1 MHALRYTE
9 ASSRGY
15 SCLIISLNLCPQG
28 LGMWSGERK
37 NREPTF
43 QRQAGKANTP
53 AGSLPGAPLLQLFRV
68 PLCPQL
74 SDLRLVPSEASGKLG
89 LTILTVAYFCTS
101 SNLSQ
106 DTTSSG
112 SFLFCFPFWWLKCSC
127 CHWSLRSTL
136 ECEVEAKSCRRWNH
150 KTKEKQMPWISR
162 KLPAGSELPTSTFLK
177 FHFFFKLSIRHLK
190 YVTQWYWWCLS

>member
-1 MHALRYTE
+1 MGKERTE
-9 ASSRGY
+9 
-15 SCLIISLNLCPQG
+15 SLHFSGRQG
-28 LGMWSGERK
+28 R
-37 NREPTF
+37 PT
-43 QRQAGKANTP
+43 RLQAHSQGP
-53 AGSLPGAPLLQLFRV
+53 PLLQLFRV
-68 PLCPQL
+68 PLRPQL

-106 DTTSSG
+106 DTTSLG

-127 CHWSLRSTL
+127 CHWSLRSTS

-150 KTKEKQMPWISR
+150 KMKEKQMPWISR

-177 FHFFFKLSIRHLK
+177 FHFFLN
-190 YVTQWYWWCLS
+190 